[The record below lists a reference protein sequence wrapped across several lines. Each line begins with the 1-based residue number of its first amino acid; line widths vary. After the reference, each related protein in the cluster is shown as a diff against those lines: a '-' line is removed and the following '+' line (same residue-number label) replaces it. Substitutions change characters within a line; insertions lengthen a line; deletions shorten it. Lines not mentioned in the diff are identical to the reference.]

1 MRAMLKLFR
10 LPTGLSL
17 LGLSV
22 TSLDAQP
29 ASATFRPALIQSYS
43 AGYSWSGESDLER
56 GAALGGVSVHHVE
69 GSFSGRAPV
78 NEATTFTYG
87 AAFSINE
94 FEADAGLPLPDRLG
108 ELTFNLGITRRFS
121 PQWSGSAFLR
131 PGIYSDLE
139 DFSSDAV
146 NAPGL
151 MMANFAQS
159 ADLVWTFGAAV
170 NPFSDRILMPVAG
183 VRWKFAPR
191 WMFNLGFPRA
201 GFTWEAN
208 ERLSLRAG
216 LGIQGGSYRVT
227 ENLGSPAAGV
237 RRLANT
243 YVQYREIRFGAGAD
257 WALSKTV
264 SLVVEAGVMTDRRFE
279 YYDRDYTLNG
289 SAAPYL
295 TLGVNGR
302 F

>member
-1 MRAMLKLFR
+1 MLKPFR
-10 LPTGLSL
+10 LPVGFAL
-17 LGLSV
+17 LGLCAA
-22 TSLDAQP
+22 SLNAQP

-43 AGYSWSGESDLER
+43 AGYSWSGGSDLER
-56 GAALGGVSVHHVE
+56 GGKLGEVAVHHFD
-69 GSFSGRAPV
+69 GSFSGRAPL
-78 NEATTFTYG
+78 NETTTFTYG
-87 AAFSINE
+87 AAFSINQ
-94 FEADAGLPLPDRLG
+94 FDADAGLALPDRLG
-108 ELTFNLGITRRFS
+108 ELTVNLGITRRFS
-121 PQWSGSAFLR
+121 PQWSASAFLR

-139 DFSSDAV
+139 DFSSDTF

-151 MMANFAQS
+151 IMASFAQS

-170 NPFSDRILMPVAG
+170 NPFSDRVAMPIAG

-191 WMFNLGFPRA
+191 WLFNLGFPRA
-201 GFTWEAN
+201 GVTWEAS

-227 ENLGSPAAGV
+227 ENLGSPVAGV

-264 SLVVEAGVMTDRRFE
+264 SLAVEAGVMTDRKFE

-289 SAAPYL
+289 SAAPYV